1 MYTSFAEAYGWTFEQ
16 IDSTD
21 LEDLFDI
28 LIVHELT
35 KDDKKN
41 DDEYDA
47 LADAEDEDDVF
58 SGLIRMGGR

>member
-1 MYTSFAEAYGWTFEQ
+1 MYTSFAEAYGWTFPE
-16 IDSTD
+16 IDAMD
-21 LEDLFDI
+21 IEDLFDI

-35 KDDKKN
+35 KDEKTDN
-41 DDEYDA
+41 DEYDV